1 MDQYEYSN
9 VLFNIMNVLLCFIG
23 YRLSCSLCQSVLER
37 LGPLSNRMRKGLMLQ
52 CILRVFFDLERRET
66 QNKSRSL

>member
-9 VLFNIMNVLLCFIG
+9 VLFNIMNVLCFIG
-23 YRLSCSLCQSVLER
+23 YRLSCSLCQSGLER